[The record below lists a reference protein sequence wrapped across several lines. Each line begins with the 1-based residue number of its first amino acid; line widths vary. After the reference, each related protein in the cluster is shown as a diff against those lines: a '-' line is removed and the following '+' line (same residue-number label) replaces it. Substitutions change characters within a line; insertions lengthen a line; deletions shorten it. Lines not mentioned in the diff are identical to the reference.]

1 DLRRQEETGDALQIQ
16 NLRKA
21 FPLSGG
27 GVKVA
32 VHGLNLTMY
41 KNQITCLLGHNGA
54 GKTTL
59 ISMLTGMIPPT
70 SGDATVDGLSLTQ
83 DLDAIRA
90 SLGMCPQHNVLYPT
104 LTVFQHLEFYGRIK
118 GFQDPIALHREVEAK
133 MAEVGLTDKRHTPT
147 AELSGGMKRK
157 LSLAIALL
165 GDSRVVFLDEPT
177 SGMDPYSRRRC
188 WDVILNN
195 RHNRV
200 MVLTTHFMD
209 EADILGDRI
218 AIMAD
223 GELRCCGSS
232 LFLKNRY
239 GAGYTLSL
247 VKISPESDVSALT
260 SFIQQSMGGRAT
272 VLSNVGTE
280 IAFQLPLDS
289 SHLFSDMFTSLDGQL
304 GDFGIVSHGISVT
317 TLEEVFLKVAEI
329 GMDITST
336 RSHKRDPETSGR
348 NQTKSHSRSSPFRY
362 NPADSTQVTLFA
374 VQFKALVK
382 KRVRVLM
389 RDKRLVLWGIVAPI
403 LYTFVGIRSVNLV
416 PNIDSNPPL
425 QLSTASYPLRS
436 NTPVGAICQSDWLCD
451 DVVNTLPQAKGFEI
465 SFPTPIYPSK
475 SPTVFNVRYSKLD
488 RSGPMAYSLRLGEE
502 LWKRGCSTES
512 SEFVEGMFGGFVFF
526 GSKNAS
532 LFGYNLAVNTTSY
545 HAAAIYKA
553 MADGA
558 IYKVFSNKTLQVV
571 SKPLPAASGDK
582 SMVSYFLAFS
592 TTLFIVMAF
601 AQYST
606 AIVPGLVHEK
616 NPLHN
621 AKHQQL
627 VSGVSLTAFWLANY
641 VVDLL
646 LYAIPAAACI
656 GLLVFFDVEQLIG
669 GDGCPPHAFSA
680 LVMIFILFGSAMV
693 PFSYLLS
700 HLFTDPPMSQSASTL
715 INMLLG
721 IGLGITSLALDSF
734 PSTQA
739 LNATL
744 TYFYHLSPLFNLGH
758 ALYTLSMQAVLNSF
772 LTDAPKEDTFSLKVI
787 GWDLVYLALTA
798 VIYLG
803 LAIGID
809 YALTFPSIKSLF
821 FRRSLPSTA
830 ASQEEQD
837 SDVSAEAWR
846 VASGAADS
854 DAVVLN
860 ALRKVYPDGTVGV
873 ESVSLGLPRGECF
886 GYLGINGAGK
896 TTTMK
901 MLTGDIAPS
910 SGCGTLGGF
919 DILSEQLAVRRLIGY
934 CPQFDALIDLLTV
947 REHLEL
953 FAAIKGVPSIQ
964 VDAVVQEKLAQL
976 QLEDFE
982 DKLAQSLSGG
992 TKRKLSVA
1000 MALIG
1005 APPILFLDEPSTGMD
1020 PVSRRFMWDVLADVS
1035 TKSHE
1040 STILLTTHSMEECE
1054 ALCTRVGIMVDGRL
1068 RCLGSIQHL
1077 KHKFGDG
1084 LLLHVKF
1091 EPIAL
1096 KSVDAMVQKFFGD
1109 KKSTLNSSELREA
1122 FERLGCPS
1130 RMDYVSKTHP
1140 TGFVLADALED
1151 KDGVVTVNDIC
1162 TWWLG
1167 EDRYESMVA
1176 HLENVFGQ
1184 VQLIE
1189 RQNDVSRFQLT
1200 SVDKLALSTVFST
1213 VEQAKASLGLQEY
1226 TISQTT
1232 LEQIFNTFAAQQK
1245 RIDTSS

>member
-1 DLRRQEETGDALQIQ
+1 
-16 NLRKA
+16 
-21 FPLSGG
+21 
-27 GVKVA
+27 
-32 VHGLNLTMY
+32 
-41 KNQITCLLGHNGA
+41 
-54 GKTTL
+54 
-59 ISMLTGMIPPT
+59 
-70 SGDATVDGLSLTQ
+70 
-83 DLDAIRA
+83 
-90 SLGMCPQHNVLYPT
+90 
-104 LTVFQHLEFYGRIK
+104 
-118 GFQDPIALHREVEAK
+118 
-133 MAEVGLTDKRHTPT
+133 
-147 AELSGGMKRK
+147 
-157 LSLAIALL
+157 
-165 GDSRVVFLDEPT
+165 
-177 SGMDPYSRRRC
+177 MDPYSRRRC

-304 GDFGIVSHGISVT
+304 GDFGIVSYGISVT

-329 GMDITST
+329 GSMEGAPYEPTQRRELKT
-336 RSHKRDPETSGR
+336 TLRSPVSSVKFDPT
-348 NQTKSHSRSSPFRY
+348 NIPPLQLF
-362 NPADSTQVTLFA
+362 STQFG
-374 VQFKALVK
+374 ALVR
-382 KRVRVLM
+382 KRFRVAR
-389 RDKRLVLWGIVAPI
+389 RDKRLVLWGLLAPI
-403 LYTFVGIRSVNLV
+403 AFIFLGIRSLSMAPVMQND
-416 PNIDSNPPL
+416 PAIPL
-425 QLSTASYPLRS
+425 TTAAYPRGDH
-436 NTPVGAICQSDWLCD
+436 TPVGFMCRSDWVCEGTALD
-451 DVVNTLPQAKGFEI
+451 LPHAKAFNI
-465 SFPTPIYPSK
+465 PVAVPVYPSS
-475 SPTVFNVRYSKLD
+475 SPTVFNVTYD
-488 RSGPMAYSLRLGEE
+488 NVNTSGPTGFSLRLAQE
-502 LWKRGCSTES
+502 LWQRGYGVNG
-512 SEFVEGMFGGFVFF
+512 SEYVPGMYGGFLFM
-526 GSKNAS
+526 GSKQAN
-532 LFGYNLAVNTTSY
+532 LFGYNIAVNTTSV
-545 HAAAIYKA
+545 HAAIVYKA
-553 MADGA
+553 MADAA
-558 IYKVFSNKTLQVV
+558 IYRSFTGKSLAVLDA
-571 SKPLPAASGDK
+571 PLPVTSSEK
-582 SMVSYFLAFS
+582 TTFSIVIAFS
-592 TTLFIVMAF
+592 TAIFIVMAF
-601 AQYST
+601 AQYSA

-616 NPLHN
+616 HPLHN

-627 VSGVSLTAFWLANY
+627 VSGVSLTGFWLANY
-641 VVDLL
+641 FVDLL
-646 LYAIPAAACI
+646 LYAIPASASI
-656 GLLVFFDVEQLIG
+656 LLLVVFDVQQLTG
-669 GDGCPPHAFSA
+669 SESSAPHSFSA
-680 LVMIFILFGSAMV
+680 VILAFVLFGFAIV
-693 PFSYLLS
+693 PFCYLLS
-700 HLFTDPPMSQSASTL
+700 HLFTDPPSSQSASVF

-721 IGLGITSLALDSF
+721 LGLIITSLVLDQI
-734 PSTQA
+734 PSTQE
-739 LNATL
+739 LNGTL
-744 TYFYHLSPLFNLGH
+744 KYFYRLSPLFNLGN
-758 ALYTLSMQAVLNSF
+758 ALYTLSMQAILNGFLSF
-772 LTDAPKEDTFSLKVI
+772 LPNDDAFSLNVV
-787 GWDLVYLALTA
+787 GWDLIYLSINAVVYL
-798 VIYLG
+798 I
-803 LAIGID
+803 LAIAID
-809 YALTFPSIKSLF
+809 YALTFPSIKSWF
-821 FRRSLPSTA
+821 TRRSLPNAST
-830 ASQEEQD
+830 SQEEQD
-837 SDVSAEAWR
+837 SDVSAEARR
-846 VASGAADS
+846 VASGATTS

-910 SGCGTLGGF
+910 SGRGTLGGF

-1109 KKSTLNSSELREA
+1109 MKSTLNSSELREA